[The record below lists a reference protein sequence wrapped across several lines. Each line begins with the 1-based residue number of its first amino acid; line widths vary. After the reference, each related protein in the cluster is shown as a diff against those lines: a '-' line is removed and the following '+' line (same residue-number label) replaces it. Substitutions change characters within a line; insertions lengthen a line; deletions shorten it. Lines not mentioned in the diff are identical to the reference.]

1 MSTVSVYSFIEGKHF
16 TSKSKCH
23 KIIMYNQHISYI
35 KRLDNS
41 FLVECPNNIDWSD
54 IALLATFGAR
64 QASDNEWII
73 IHSNVKKDYGTTLTL
88 VITTNDIRYTIA
100 SMLCHTSN

>member
-1 MSTVSVYSFIEGKHF
+1 MH
-16 TSKSKCH
+16 
-23 KIIMYNQHISYI
+23 NQHISYI

-64 QASDNEWII
+64 QASDNEII
-73 IHSNVKKDYGTTLTL
+73 IIDTNVKKDYGTALTL
-88 VITTNDIRYTIA
+88 VVVANDIRYTIA
-100 SMLCHTSN
+100 SMLCHTM